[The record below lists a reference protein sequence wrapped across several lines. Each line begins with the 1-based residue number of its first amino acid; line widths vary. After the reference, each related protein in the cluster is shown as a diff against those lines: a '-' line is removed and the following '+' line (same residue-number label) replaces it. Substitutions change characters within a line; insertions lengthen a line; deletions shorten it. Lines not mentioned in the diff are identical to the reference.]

1 MKTMARV
8 NIDESVSMAMGSLW
22 ANKLRTFLTLLGI
35 IIGVLTI
42 IAVVSIIQGLNNYV
56 YTQFSFYGA
65 NDFAVS
71 KFSMSGES
79 SLAAYREMLKR
90 KNLTLDDMRTIRRL
104 CPSCQLVGASVSTS
118 RNVKFGSEL
127 LKDVEIRGITHV
139 DHLIGSVLE
148 LERGRHILEDDES
161 HSRYVCVI
169 GADIKEKLFPYRDP
183 LGKWIKVGPHNLLV
197 VGIGAKKGKI
207 LGFSQDNYVRIPIST
222 FHKLYGSRRS
232 IDINIHTLS
241 PEQMERAQEEVR
253 TVLRSKRHLSFNDKD
268 DFSFTSSETF
278 LQMYR
283 TATSSIYFAMIAISS
298 IALLVG
304 GIVVMNIM
312 LVAVTERTKEIG
324 IRMSVGARR
333 MDILFQF
340 LVESA
345 SISTVGG
352 LIGVLIG
359 FIIAKIVTAA
369 TSIPSTLD
377 PGSIIVAI
385 IVSGSV
391 GIFFGLYPAN
401 KAARLNPIE
410 ALRAEQ

>member
-118 RNVKFGSEL
+118 RNAKFGSQL
-127 LKDVEIRGITHV
+127 LKDVEIRGITHI

-148 LERGRHILEDDES
+148 LERGRHILEEDEN

-169 GADIKEKLFPYRDP
+169 GADIKEKLFPYQDP
-183 LGKWIKVGPHNLLV
+183 LGKWIKVGPHNLLI
-197 VGIGAKKGKI
+197 VGLGAKKGKI
-207 LGFSQDNYVRIPIST
+207 LGFSQDNYVRIPITT

-340 LVESA
+340 LIESA

-352 LIGVLIG
+352 LIGILIG

-377 PGSIIVAI
+377 PGSVIVAI

-401 KAARLNPIE
+401 KAAKLDPIE